1 MKRNFLFIRYRPKPP
16 CSPLE
21 SMVPAMHT
29 CTVVVFI
36 MDSFESDI
44 WGWDKIHKNQQGIHE
59 IYYLLHIKN

>member
-1 MKRNFLFIRYRPKPP
+1 
-16 CSPLE
+16 
-21 SMVPAMHT
+21 MVPAMHT